1 MIEDIRAQVK
11 PGMIVRIHQKI
22 KETTS
27 KGEEKERIQ
36 LFEGTV
42 LARKHGSEPG
52 ATITVRKVS
61 GGIGVER
68 IYPLFSPMIDKIE
81 FVRAFQVRRAKPNYL
96 RTTKKRLKED
106 KNALRT

>member
-11 PGMIVRIHQKI
+11 PGMIVRIHQI
-22 KETTS
+22 IQETTS

-81 FVRAFQVRRAKPNYL
+81 FVRALQVRRAKPMFL
-96 RTTKKRLKED
+96 RTTKKSIKED
-106 KNALRT
+106 KNALRK

>member
-11 PGMIVRIHQKI
+11 PGMIIRVHQII

-61 GGIGVER
+61 GGVGVER

-81 FVRAFQVRRAKPNYL
+81 FVRALQVRRAKPMFL
-96 RTTKKRLKED
+96 RHTKKRIKED
-106 KNALRT
+106 KNALRK

>member
-1 MIEDIRAQVK
+1 MSEDIRTQVK
-11 PGMIVRIHQKI
+11 PGMIIRVHQKI
-22 KETTS
+22 KETNS

-36 LFEGTV
+36 MFEGTV

-68 IYPLFSPMIDKIE
+68 IYPLFSPMIAKIE
-81 FVRAFQVRRAKPNYL
+81 FVRALKVRRAKPFFL
-96 RTTKKRLKED
+96 RTTKKRIKED
-106 KNALRT
+106 KSVLK